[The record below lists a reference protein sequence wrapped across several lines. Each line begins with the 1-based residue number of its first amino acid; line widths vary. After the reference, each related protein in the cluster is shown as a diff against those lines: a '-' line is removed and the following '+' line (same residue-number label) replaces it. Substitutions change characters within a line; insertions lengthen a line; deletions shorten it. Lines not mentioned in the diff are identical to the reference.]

1 MYTLDVLCKV
11 NSDNRKVWAA
21 IYNPI
26 LSFAEI
32 SAWASITYTC
42 LNSKS

>member
-26 LSFAEI
+26 GPIIGIINGSWLIFFHLCI
-32 SAWASITYTC
+32 
-42 LNSKS
+42 K